1 MPNAYRLYDV
11 INQQGGTE
19 PFMPMR
25 LADQSIYPEDPA
37 ARGFSA
43 QQILMG
49 ESFDE
54 AIAAAETEDL
64 AEAIRAMKIQAESD
78 GYHQFL
84 LKRGFDPCAGSSLEA
99 SAEGVPVLDASD
111 LEASMLATGIDA
123 GVVATPPFEECFVE
137 LPARLL
143 PFEWR
148 AAGCA
153 VVAFLPDTEGID
165 AAIPVGFPSPERI
178 ALTLALDLV
187 VQPKM
192 GPVQGSIA
200 QGFVFLDAQG
210 RLLGDS
216 PFIKV
221 LVEPVSYPV
230 SGREFVPDA
239 NGEWSAI
246 VLPLFAATIAAFRFC
261 NKASVSLV
269 AKEPNS
275 SLNRKVE
282 RRGSPAL
289 VSWFAPEETLR
300 SVG

>member
-25 LADQSIYPEDPA
+25 LADQSIYPDDPA

-43 QQILMG
+43 QQLLMR

-54 AIAAAETEDL
+54 AIDAAETEEL
-64 AEAIRAMKIQAESD
+64 VGAIRALKDQAESD

-123 GVVATPPFEECFVE
+123 GVVVTPPFEECFVE

-143 PFEWR
+143 PFGWR

-165 AAIPVGFPSPERI
+165 AVIPVGFPSPDSI
-178 ALTLALDLV
+178 GLTLALDLV
-187 VQPKM
+187 VQPKT

-216 PFIKV
+216 PFIEV

-239 NGEWSAI
+239 NNEWTN
-246 VLPLFAATIAAFRFC
+246 VTLPLFVAAVNALVVC
-261 NKASVSLV
+261 NRPGVTLV
-269 AKEPNS
+269 EHVPSA
-275 SLNRKVE
+275 SLNRTVT
-282 RRGSPAL
+282 RRGAPSL
-289 VSWFAPEETLR
+289 VSWLSPEGGLT
-300 SVG
+300 VI